1 MIVVRPLTPERW
13 HDLETLFSARGCSV
27 ARGCWCMY
35 YRVSG
40 AIPRE
45 AGERVA
51 DASKRAMQALMD
63 GGTVTGL
70 IGYELVGDE
79 TDGNRGGSE
88 GGSGM
93 PMRGTD
99 SPADPN
105 APSRTVSVGWV
116 SLGPREEYDKLQ
128 RSPVMRAVDDQP
140 VWSIVCFVVPSEHR
154 GRGVTKELLVG
165 AIAYAREQGAG
176 ILEAY
181 PVDLAVPGHASA
193 PWFGSAHMFA
203 EAGFE
208 EVARRRDDRPVMRL
222 RLG

>member
-1 MIVVRPLTPERW
+1 MITVLPLTPQRW
-13 HDLETLFSARGCSV
+13 PDLEALFGARGCSV

-40 AIPRE
+40 AIQRE
-45 AGERVA
+45 PGEGA
-51 DASKRAMQALMD
+51 AQASKRAMCELVD

-70 IGYELVGDE
+70 IGYETDRTRSRQGEESVGSASFGKMQAGQ
-79 TDGNRGGSE
+79 TQAGQT
-88 GGSGM
+88 
-93 PMRGTD
+93 P
-99 SPADPN
+99 
-105 APSRTVSVGWV
+105 VGWV
-116 SLGPREEYDKLQ
+116 SLGPRSEYAKLR
-128 RSPVMRAVDDQP
+128 RSPVMRTVDDQP

-154 GRGVTKELLVG
+154 GRGVTKELLEG
-165 AIAYAREQGAG
+165 AITYAREQGAA

-181 PVDLAVPGHASA
+181 PVDLAVPDHANA

-222 RLG
+222 WLS